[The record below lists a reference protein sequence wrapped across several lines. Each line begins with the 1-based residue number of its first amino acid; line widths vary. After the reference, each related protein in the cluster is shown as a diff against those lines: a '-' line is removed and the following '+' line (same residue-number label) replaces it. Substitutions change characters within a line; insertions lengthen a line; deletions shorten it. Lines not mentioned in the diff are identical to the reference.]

1 MAGGPKGGPVDHGDQ
16 RRYVA
21 ILYSDICGSTRLG
34 EATDPENL
42 AEIVRSVK
50 LLATEI
56 IERFGG
62 IVTQFHGDGVLSVFG
77 YPEPGEDDI
86 RHATEAALTLHEQVG
101 ALDLRDYL
109 PEGFSLRLH
118 SGIDCGLIVIRDGDF
133 LDGALELVG
142 DAVNT
147 AAGLCSAASD
157 DEILASAT
165 ALRSLSPYFVT
176 ADLGAIALKGKSR
189 AVPAIKVLRRSRVQ
203 NRFEASRAR
212 GLSTFCGRDREL
224 ARLHEGLAASID
236 GRLEIMRVVGDPGM
250 GKTRLIEEFLDDAV
264 RRDCWVHRG
273 QCERRGAVA
282 PLHPFLQMLRAY
294 FDLDALTPASNAAAS
309 VERRLEGLGGGML
322 AHAEALLSAVTT
334 APAADS
340 AIARERAGLEEPL
353 AELFLAQAATRPV
366 VVVIDDWQW
375 IDDAS
380 RNVLRYLSQVAAA
393 ARILIVLAARDH
405 RTDDALANRAVT
417 IELGPIGERDTAQIV
432 HMLMP
437 DRPDPGIVATLHRK
451 SGGNPLF
458 LEELCQSF
466 ADWSRNEANTGSGG
480 VVPATLQGLIESRMR
495 RLPDDLI
502 ELVQAAAVI
511 GNVIP
516 VWLLDRLCGLDG
528 GEDVVAR
535 LAASDMIYGGEIKGT
550 LRFKHGITR
559 ETVYAT
565 VRLAKRRALHNR
577 VAAILE
583 SLGER
588 GSLEDQYENLA
599 YHFAGGASYRKALD
613 YAERA
618 GDKALASSALD
629 RAREQFEA
637 AMAAIDRLPD
647 SADLRQRWVAI
658 SGRWALP
665 CVYGPEQGDLEV
677 LARTVDYAKGLG
689 DWDGLAHAYYWQG
702 YISHVMG
709 DQTASIGYYR
719 QAMEA
724 AETAGNHRLAV
735 QVVATLGQSHA
746 AASSYDDALVFLDQ
760 AIAEKLR
767 HPTRYRVRVG
777 SSYALSSKSLVLG
790 DLGDFPGAHA
800 CSREAYETV
809 HGQGHEIESSILNNR
824 SVVCLWQG
832 RWREAVDYS
841 QQSSLIA
848 ERVSA
853 PYLSACA
860 AALNAYA
867 RWMLSR
873 DEDAI
878 PVLRSTISWVEDK
891 GMLLYSS
898 FFYAWISDALATVG
912 EAAEAARFAQKA
924 LERAGRRD
932 RLGEA
937 MAFRSLALAAASGG
951 GGLALEAPEVYLDLA
966 LRAARERKAPHDVAV
981 TQMHMARRAALT
993 GDAQGAATLRAQAEA
1008 AFTAMDMHWHLEA
1021 LAREVG

>member
-1 MAGGPKGGPVDHGDQ
+1 MTAATTGYSNDHVDE

-34 EATDPENL
+34 EATDPEHL
-42 AEIVRSVK
+42 AQIVRAVK
-50 LLATEI
+50 MLATET

-62 IVTQFHGDGVLSVFG
+62 VVTQFHGDGILSIFG

-86 RHATEAALTLHEQVG
+86 RHATEAALTLHEG
-101 ALDLRDYL
+101 IGGLDLREYL
-109 PEGFSLRLH
+109 PDGFQLRLH
-118 SGIDCGLIVIRDGDF
+118 SGIDCGLIVVREGDF

-147 AAGLCSAASD
+147 AAGLCGAAND

-165 ALRSLSPYFVT
+165 ALRSLSPYFET
-176 ADLGAIALKGKSR
+176 TELGSIPLKGKTR
-189 AVPAIKVLRRSRVQ
+189 PVPALRVLRRSSVQ
-203 NRFEASRAR
+203 NRFEASRVR
-212 GLSTFCGRDREL
+212 GLTAFCGRDAELHRLREAL
-224 ARLHEGLAASID
+224 SRSKD
-236 GRLEIMRVVGDPGM
+236 GALQVVRVVGDPGM
-250 GKTRLIEEFLDDAV
+250 GKTRLIEEFLSEAAKN
-264 RRDCWVHRG
+264 DCWIHRG
-273 QCERRGAVA
+273 QCELRGAVA
-282 PLHPFLQMLRAY
+282 PLHPFLQMLRGF
-294 FDLDALTPASNAAAS
+294 FDLDALVPAADAATS
-309 VERRLEGLGGGML
+309 VERRLESLGTGML
-322 AHAEALLSAVTT
+322 AHSETLLRAVTVGGGGDT
-334 APAADS
+334 MNRDRS
-340 AIARERAGLEEPL
+340 GLEQPL
-353 AELFLAQAATRPV
+353 TELFLAQAAMRPV
-366 VVVIDDWQW
+366 VLVIDDWQW

-380 RNVLRYLSQVAAA
+380 RTVLRHLSQSAMGSP
-393 ARILIVLAARDH
+393 ILVLLASRDM
-405 RTDDALANRAVT
+405 RDDDAVASRAET
-417 IELGPIGERDTAQIV
+417 IELGPIGEMETGLIV

-437 DRPDPGIVATLHRK
+437 DQPDPGIVANLHRK

-458 LEELCQSF
+458 LEELCQSY
-466 ADWSRNEANTGSGG
+466 ADWTQNEETAGRGG

-495 RLPDDLI
+495 RLPDELI
-502 ELVQAAAVI
+502 ELVQAAAII

-516 VWLLDRLCGLDG
+516 VWLLDRLCDLRGDG
-528 GEDVVAR
+528 EAIGR
-535 LAASDMIYGGEIKGT
+535 LAADDMIYGGEIKGT

-559 ETVYAT
+559 ETIYAT
-565 VRLAKRRALHNR
+565 VRLARRRALHNR

-583 SLGER
+583 SLGDR

-599 YHFAGGASYRKALD
+599 YHFSGGASYHKALD
-613 YAERA
+613 YAELA

-629 RAREQFEA
+629 RARQQYEA
-637 AMAAIDRLPD
+637 AMQAIERLPD
-647 SADLRQRWVAI
+647 SPELRQRWVAI

-665 CVYGPEQGDLEV
+665 CVYGPEAGDLDR
-677 LARTVDYAKGLG
+677 LSRTVDYAMALG

-719 QAMEA
+719 QALDA
-724 AETAGNHRLAV
+724 AETAGNSRLTV
-735 QVVATLGQSHA
+735 QIVATLGQSHA
-746 AASSYDDALVFLDQ
+746 AASNYDEALRYLDQ

-790 DLGDFPGAHA
+790 DMGDFPGAHE
-800 CSREAYETV
+800 CSREAYESV

-832 RWREAVDYS
+832 RWDEAVDYS
-841 QQSSLIA
+841 SQSSLIA

-867 RWMLSR
+867 RWMRSG
-873 DEDAI
+873 DADAI
-878 PVLRSTISWVEDK
+878 EVLRRTISWVEAK

-898 FFYAWISDALATVG
+898 FFYGWISDALVAAG

-924 LERAGRRD
+924 LDRAGRRD

-937 MAFRSLALAAASGG
+937 MAFRALAAAAASGDNRL
-951 GGLALEAPEVYLDLA
+951 GLETPEIYLDLA
-966 LRAARERKAPHDVAV
+966 LRAAQERRSPHDVAV
-981 TQMHMARRAALT
+981 TQMHIARRARAL
-993 GDAQGAATLRAQAEA
+993 GDETRAVALSAESGAAFARMQ
-1008 AFTAMDMHWHLEA
+1008 MQWHLDT
-1021 LAREVG
+1021 LARDAG